1 MKATE
6 ELKKEH
12 EAITLMVG
20 ILEEMSARLEAGET
34 VDPEHLDGAV
44 EFIQVF
50 ADKCHHAKEEDLLFP
65 AMEKAGIQRERG
77 PIGVMLYEHG
87 EGRKFVQGMKAAVE
101 RYKSGDA
108 DAAAAIAEN
117 ARKYA
122 ELLTQHIHKEDN
134 ILYSIADSTL
144 SAEDGDRL
152 AEAFEK
158 VELEVI
164 GAGRHEQ
171 FHQLLGRLAAEYPK
185 ED

>member
-12 EAITLMVG
+12 EAIKLMLG
-20 ILEEMSARLEAGET
+20 ILDEMSARLEAGESLN
-34 VDPEHLDGAV
+34 PEHLDGVV

-50 ADKCHHAKEEDLLFP
+50 ADKCHHAKEEDILFP
-65 AMEKAGIQRERG
+65 AMERAGIQRERG

-101 RYKSGDA
+101 RYKSGDE
-108 DAAAAIAEN
+108 AAAGAIAAN
-117 ARKYA
+117 ARKYT
-122 ELLTQHIHKEDN
+122 ELLMDHIHKEDN
-134 ILYSIADSTL
+134 ILYPMADNRL
-144 SAEDGDRL
+144 SPEDGERL

-164 GAGRHEQ
+164 GPGRHEQ
-171 FHQLLGRLAAEYPK
+171 FHQFLGRMAAEYPK